1 MVGTGFLWAQAQ
13 AKKGHRMKP
22 PMRCAIYTRKSS
34 EEGLEQSF
42 NSLDA
47 QREACEAY
55 IKSQHHE
62 GWRVIATHYDD
73 GGYSGGNMERPAL
86 QQLMADIHA
95 GKVSVVVV
103 YKVDRLTR
111 SLNDF
116 AKIVEQF
123 DTSHV
128 SFVSVTQQFNTTTS
142 MGRLTLNVLLSFA
155 QFEREVTGERIRDK
169 IAASK
174 KKGMW
179 MGGTVPLGYTAR
191 DRKLVVNESE
201 AATVRTIF
209 NEFLRLGSVHR
220 LQQWLRENNI
230 KSRSGNHF
238 FRGALYII
246 LRNPHC
252 LGLIKHKGNSYPGQ
266 HRAIIQRETWDKVQA
281 LLDHNTRDKR
291 REPRAT
297 KASLFTA
304 ILFDDVGTRYTPT
317 HAKKNG
323 RRYRYY
329 TSQAVIKKAEK
340 GSTPGRIP
348 AHDLEAAVVGRIL
361 DWLQTPT
368 ELLAALRDQ
377 TTQVAPDGLFTRI
390 IAQATKTAQSWHE
403 RIAADRTQFLKTV
416 IQRVVIHPSHIK
428 ICLRLPAL
436 INEILGPDPSAAGLP
451 PIASLDCA
459 FRHIQQGG
467 VLRLIIGDTSITT
480 DASRQAILKA
490 IARAR
495 RWYEQITTG
504 QVRTIVQLAGLHGVS
519 PRFIRMHMKLVQL
532 GPPAIE
538 TMMRRSNSL
547 PLSLTDL
554 LATIPMNWT
563 EQISGASVSG

>member
-1 MVGTGFLWAQAQ
+1 MNPG
-13 AKKGHRMKP
+13 
-22 PMRCAIYTRKSS
+22 MRCAIYTRKSS

-62 GWRVIATHYDD
+62 GWRVIATPYDD
-73 GGYSGGNMERPAL
+73 GGYSGGNMDRPAL
-86 QQLMADIHA
+86 KHLMADIHA

-111 SLNDF
+111 SLADF

-123 DTSHV
+123 DKSHV

-179 MGGTVPLGYTAR
+179 MGGTVPLGYTAQ
-191 DRKLVVNESE
+191 DRKLVVNPPE

-230 KSRSGNHF
+230 RSRSGNHF
-238 FRGALYII
+238 CRGALYTI

-252 LGLIKHKGNSYPGQ
+252 LGLIKHKKDSYLGEHQ
-266 HRAIIQRETWDKVQA
+266 AIIQRETWDKVQA
-281 LLDHNTRDKR
+281 LLDGNIQGKR
-291 REPRAT
+291 RKPRAT
-297 KASLFTA
+297 KESLFTG
-304 ILFDDVGTRYTPT
+304 ILFDAAGTRYTPT
-317 HAKKNG
+317 HANKKG

-329 TSQAVIKKAEK
+329 TSQAVIKKTEK
-340 GSTPGRIP
+340 GVAPARIP
-348 AHDLEAAVVGRIL
+348 AHDLETAVVDRIL
-361 DWLQTPT
+361 DWLQSPA
-368 ELLAALRDQ
+368 ELLAALRDE
-377 TTQVAPDGLFTRI
+377 TTQAAPKGLLART
-390 IAQATKTAQSWHE
+390 IAQAAKTAQSWQE
-403 RIAADRTQFLKTV
+403 RIAADRMQFLKT
-416 IQRVVIHPSHIK
+416 IIKRVAIHPSHIE
-428 ICLRLPAL
+428 ICLRVPAVV
-436 INEILGPDPSAAGLP
+436 NEILGSDPSAAGLP
-451 PIASLDCA
+451 PIASLECA
-459 FRHIQQGG
+459 FRHVQQGRS
-467 VLRLIIGDTSITT
+467 LRLIIGDTNITT

-504 QVRTIVQLAGLHGVS
+504 EGRTIAQLAALHGLS
-519 PRFIRMHMKLVQL
+519 PRFVRMHMKLVQL
-532 GPPAIE
+532 GPQAIE
-538 TMMRRSNSL
+538 TMMRRPHSL

-554 LATIPMNWT
+554 LAAIPMSWS
-563 EQISGASVSG
+563 EQNFGPPHSA

>member
-1 MVGTGFLWAQAQ
+1 
-13 AKKGHRMKP
+13 
-22 PMRCAIYTRKSS
+22 
-34 EEGLEQSF
+34 
-42 NSLDA
+42 
-47 QREACEAY
+47 
-55 IKSQHHE
+55 
-62 GWRVIATHYDD
+62 VIATRYDD
-73 GGYSGGNMERPAL
+73 GGYSGGNTDRPAMK
-86 QQLMADIHA
+86 QLMADIQA
-95 GKVSVVVV
+95 GKVSLVVV

-111 SLNDF
+111 SLADF

-123 DTSHV
+123 DKSHV

-191 DRKLVVNESE
+191 DRKLVVNELE

-209 NEFLRLGSVHR
+209 DEFLRLGSVHR

-238 FRGALYII
+238 FRGALYVI
-246 LRNPHC
+246 LRNRHC
-252 LGLIKHKGNSYPGQ
+252 IGLIKHKKDSYPGEHQ
-266 HRAIIQRETWDKVQA
+266 AIIQRETWDKVQA
-281 LLDHNTRDKR
+281 LLDDNIQGKR
-291 REPRAT
+291 RKPRAT
-297 KASLFTA
+297 KESLLTG
-304 ILFDDVGTRYTPT
+304 ILFDDAGTRYTPT
-317 HAKKNG
+317 HANKNG

-340 GSTPGRIP
+340 GSTPARIP
-348 AHDLEAAVVGRIL
+348 AHDLETAVVDRIL

-368 ELLAALRDQ
+368 EVLAALRDE
-377 TTQVAPDGLFTRI
+377 TTQAAPEGFFVRI
-390 IAQATKTAQSWHE
+390 LAQAAKTAQSWPE

-416 IQRVVIHPSHIK
+416 IERVVIHPSHLE
-428 ICLRLPAL
+428 ICLRVPAVV
-436 INEILGPDPSAAGLP
+436 NEILGSDPSAAGLP

-459 FRHIQQGG
+459 FRHVQQGRA
-467 VLRLIIGDTSITT
+467 LRLIVGDTNITS
-480 DASRQAILKA
+480 DASRQAMLKA

-504 QVRTIVQLAGLHGVS
+504 QARSIAQLAGLNGLS
-519 PRFIRMHMKLVQL
+519 PRLVRMHMKLVQL
-532 GPPAIE
+532 GPAAIE
-538 TMMRRSNSL
+538 TVMRRPHSL
-547 PLSLTDL
+547 PLLLTDL
-554 LATIPMNWT
+554 LAAIPMTWS
-563 EQISGASVSG
+563 EQIPGAPARP

>member
-1 MVGTGFLWAQAQ
+1 
-13 AKKGHRMKP
+13 MKP
-22 PMRCAIYTRKSS
+22 PMRCAIYTRKST

-62 GWRVIATHYDD
+62 GWRLIATHYDD
-73 GGYSGGNMERPAL
+73 GGYSGGNMDRPAL
-86 QQLMADIHA
+86 KQLIADIHA
-95 GKVSVVVV
+95 GKVSIVVV

-111 SLNDF
+111 SLSDF

-123 DTSHV
+123 DESHV

-174 KKGMW
+174 RKGMW
-179 MGGTVPLGYTAR
+179 MGGTVPLGYTAQ
-191 DRKLVVNESE
+191 DRKLVVNEPE

-209 NEFLRLGSVHR
+209 NQFLRLRSVHR

-252 LGLIKHKGNSYPGQ
+252 LGLIKHKKDCYPGKHQ
-266 HRAIIQRETWDKVQA
+266 AIIERETWDKVQTM
-281 LLDHNTRDKR
+281 LDRNIQGQR

-297 KASLFTA
+297 KASLFTG

-329 TSQAVIKKAEK
+329 TSQAVIKKTEK
-340 GSTPGRIP
+340 GRAPARIP
-348 AHDLEAAVVGRIL
+348 AHDLETAVVGCIL

-368 ELLAALRDQ
+368 ELLAALRDE
-377 TTQVAPDGLFTRI
+377 TTKTAPKGLFARI
-390 IAQATKTAQSWHE
+390 IAQAAKTAQSWHE
-403 RIAADRTQFLKTV
+403 RIAADREQFLKT
-416 IQRVVIHPSHIK
+416 IIERMVIHPSHVE
-428 ICLRLPAL
+428 ICLRVPAVVT
-436 INEILGPDPSAAGLP
+436 EILGSDPSAAGLP

-459 FRHIQQGG
+459 FRHVQQGRA
-467 VLRLIIGDTSITT
+467 LRLIIGDTNIMT

-504 QVRTIVQLAGLHGVS
+504 EARTIAQLASLHGVS
-519 PRFIRMHMKLVQL
+519 PRFVRMHMKLVQL

-538 TMMRRSNSL
+538 TMMRRPSSL

-554 LATIPMNWT
+554 LATIPMNWSA
-563 EQISGASVSG
+563 QICGTSASA

>member
-1 MVGTGFLWAQAQ
+1 
-13 AKKGHRMKP
+13 MKP
-22 PMRCAIYTRKSS
+22 PIRCAIYTRKSS

-62 GWRVIATHYDD
+62 GWRLIATRYDD
-73 GGYSGGNMERPAL
+73 GGYSGGNVERPAL
-86 QQLMADIHA
+86 KQLMADIHT

-111 SLNDF
+111 SLSDF

-123 DTSHV
+123 DKSHV

-191 DRKLVVNESE
+191 DRKLVVNELE

-209 NEFLRLGSVHR
+209 DEFLRLGSVYQ

-252 LGLIKHKGNSYPGQ
+252 IGLIKHKKDSYPGEHQ
-266 HRAIIQRETWDKVQA
+266 AIIQRETWDKVQA
-281 LLDHNTRDKR
+281 LLDRNIQGQR

-297 KASLFTA
+297 KASLFTG
-304 ILFDDVGTRYTPT
+304 ILFDAAGTRYTPT
-317 HAKKNG
+317 HANKKG

-340 GSTPGRIP
+340 GSTPARIP
-348 AHDLEAAVVGRIL
+348 AHDLEMAVVGRIL
-361 DWLQTPT
+361 DWLQTPA
-368 ELLAALRDQ
+368 ELLAALRDE
-377 TTQVAPDGLFTRI
+377 TTQAPPEGFFVRI
-390 IAQATKTAQSWHE
+390 LAQADKTAQSWHE
-403 RIAADRTQFLKTV
+403 RIAADRTQFLKAV
-416 IQRVVIHPSHIK
+416 IERVVIHPSHLE
-428 ICLRLPAL
+428 ICLRLPAVV
-436 INEILGPDPSAAGLP
+436 NEILGSDSSAAGLP

-459 FRHIQQGG
+459 FRHVQQGRA
-467 VLRLIIGDTSITT
+467 LRLIIGDTSITS

-495 RWYEQITTG
+495 HWYEQITTG
-504 QVRTIVQLAGLHGVS
+504 QARSIAQLAGLNRLS
-519 PRFIRMHMKLVQL
+519 PRLVRMHMKLVQL

-538 TMMRRSNSL
+538 TMMRRPHSL

-554 LATIPMNWT
+554 LAAIPMNWG
-563 EQISGASVSG
+563 EQIHQSA